1 MLRLRSFIAVAFVV
15 AVVSGVFVFARSQAP
30 AATASQPAADGI
42 AFTTLPGFAIER
54 LVPTGKNDTYVA
66 MTFDSLGRLVVS
78 KENDNPRLL
87 LDNNKDGIYDT
98 EKVISDKVKNCQGLW
113 FDGRTFYGNC
123 APVDRERES
132 GLFRIE
138 DTNGDDA
145 PDTFAQLSSYVGGIQ
160 EHGPHAIRRGPD
172 GEMTTILG
180 NNTFAPDDMID
191 FASSPFRDQRE
202 HQFLPYLPDGRGFGN
217 SVKEGFH
224 GVVFRFDRSR
234 NKFVMLW
241 GGLRNAYDFA
251 YNLAGESFT
260 FDSDMEWDI
269 NLPWYR
275 DVRSV
280 HGIPGGNYGYRN
292 GSGKFPAYFIDSL
305 PPLREV
311 GRGSPVGV
319 EFYQHNVYPAEFDDA
334 YFEADWSR
342 GRILYTALKREGATY
357 TARSD
362 RAEFVHGEPLNVTDT
377 EVGPDGLLYFT
388 TGGRDTEGGVYR
400 VKYTGAPRG
409 ASAAQGIMA
418 VVRQPQP
425 LSSWGWAAI
434 ENARASMGASF
445 GSELLRLARD
455 SSASGGDRAQAIYM
469 LQRHG
474 AAPAADVLQS
484 LVTDSNVDVRA
495 AVAYV
500 AGVQGSAPIAAAA
513 LKDSDSFVKRRAAEA
528 LVRIGQSPDK
538 PSLAPVADIYALM
551 GDADRFTR
559 WAGRLALQR
568 SPRADWR
575 ERALNETNTRAALEG
590 MVALLD
596 TQPSAG
602 ELQAIFD
609 KQVSWMKKT
618 DLDSDDKL
626 RLIRTFNL
634 AAVTAPSGASA
645 TVKRQVHDALIGQ
658 FPSQDE
664 RMNRELATT
673 LVYTGQ
679 ADVIGKILAAMPDG
693 DENQQLQIHYMY
705 ALRTMKQGWTADQKS
720 ELTNWFAKAVQWH
733 GGSSFTG
740 FINQMFD
747 ASLETFTAAEK
758 KTAYQMVPQFAP
770 LTATEVTTIKEEQA
784 ARARAGRG
792 GRGPNAGAMRPANAR
807 AKGVQM
813 LSREEILE
821 YQMFVPVPRTPD
833 LAAGHKVFEKA
844 CSRCHR
850 FGAVGTDFGPDLS
863 TLSSRF
869 KKKDVLESILWPS
882 KTISDQYAGT
892 IIETKDGQLINGL
905 IARETP
911 QAIQVRTADAI
922 DRPIVIEK
930 AQVKEKRES
939 KISLMP
945 ENLLDEFSQL
955 EIQDLLAFVLGRPP
969 GAPSAAKP

>member
-1 MLRLRSFIAVAFVV
+1 MPRLRSSIAVAVV
-15 AVVSGVFVFARSQAP
+15 VTFVSGVFVFARSQAP
-30 AATASQPAADGI
+30 ATTAQPAADGI
-42 AFTTLPGFAIER
+42 TFTTLPGFAIER

-87 LDNNKDGIYDT
+87 LDTNKDGIYDT

-138 DTNGDDA
+138 DGNGDDT

-224 GVVFRFDRSR
+224 GVVFRFDRTR

-251 YNLAGESFT
+251 YNLSGESFT

-319 EFYQHNVYPAEFDDA
+319 EFYQHDVYPAEFADA

-342 GRILYTALKREGATY
+342 GRILYTALKREGASY
-357 TARSD
+357 TARND
-362 RAEFVHGEPLNVTDT
+362 RAEFVHGEPLNVTDI

-400 VKYTGAPRG
+400 VKYTGAPRAT
-409 ASAAQGIMA
+409 ASSQGIMA

-434 ENARASMGASF
+434 EKARASMGASF
-445 GSELLRLARD
+445 GSELLRVARD
-455 SSASGGDRAQAIYM
+455 ASANGVDRAQAVYM
-469 LQRHG
+469 MQRHG
-474 AAPAADVLQS
+474 SAPSADVLQS

-500 AGVQGSAPIAAAA
+500 AGVQGNASIAATT

-528 LVRIGQSPDK
+528 VVRIGQSPDK

-559 WAGRLALQR
+559 WAGRLAVQR

-575 ERALNETNTRAALEG
+575 ERALNETNTRVALEG

-618 DLDSDDKL
+618 DLDSEDKL

-634 AAVTAPSGASA
+634 AAVTAPGGASA

-673 LVYTGQ
+673 LAYTGQ
-679 ADVIGKILAAMPDG
+679 PDVIAKILAAMPED
-693 DENQQLQIHYMY
+693 DENQQLQIHYMF

-747 ASLETFTAAEK
+747 ASIETFTPAEK

-770 LTATEVTTIKEEQA
+770 LTATELDKVKEQQA

-792 GRGPNAGAMRPANAR
+792 VVGPQAGAMRPANAR
-807 AKGVQM
+807 AKGVAM

-833 LAAGHKVFEKA
+833 LAAGNKVFEKA

-850 FGAVGTDFGPDLS
+850 FGAIGTDFGPDLS

-882 KTISDQYAGT
+882 KTISDQYGGT

-905 IARETP
+905 IARETA

-945 ENLLDEFSQL
+945 ENLLDEFNQL
-955 EIQDLLAFVLGRPP
+955 EIQDLLAFVLGP
-969 GAPSAAKP
+969 APARASAGRE